1 MNKSEFKTARVRMQE
16 VATRLREI
24 DKWLGDTKDKVT
36 QEKRDM
42 NDEENKT
49 FESYSSEKDAL
60 VREKDILR
68 LSVEA
73 YKAGVV
79 PAEREFDAKRAF
91 TKVVCAIKN
100 NRSIPSE
107 FADIVKGRDILIPE
121 TRDAVITDT
130 SDIAPMIPLTIGD
143 IIQPLNNKIIYNKIG
158 MKMQYGLKGD
168 FVYPILAQCTAD
180 FEGENVQLTDKQI
193 TMSSLKPTPQR
204 VGLTIPVSN
213 TAIDEASY
221 SLQDIVIG
229 QIQQAI
235 ANLLNK
241 WMFSATKL
249 TSDSTGGCMLA
260 ALATPAITTATAGI
274 ATWTEVLQLE
284 ASVMESGVIIDST
297 AAFVCNSTMLALL
310 KGTPKETNTAQF
322 IAEGN
327 AANCTI
333 DGFPVFITEDMPTGA
348 LGFGVFNYNLLG
360 QFGEARLIVDPY
372 TLAASNQTRF
382 TFNTRFANLVMR
394 NAAFA
399 SLALKTA

>member
-79 PAEREFDAKRAF
+79 PTEREYDSKRAF
-91 TKVVCAIKN
+91 AQVVCAIKN

-213 TAIDEASY
+213 TAIDEANY
-221 SLQDIVIG
+221 SLQDIVLG

-241 WMFSATKL
+241 WMFSASKL
-249 TSDSTGGCMLA
+249 TNDATGGCMLT
-260 ALATPAITTATAGI
+260 ALATPAVTTATVGA
-274 ATWTEVLQLE
+274 ATWTEVLNLE
-284 ASVMESGVIIDST
+284 ASVMKSGVIIDST

-372 TLAASNQTRF
+372 TMASSNQTRF